1 MMTKTELRQNIGKI
15 IAKDDN
21 KKYIWLF
28 KLVDVPKG
36 KQDLIVTQGI
46 DILPTPRTYHT
57 DFFKEHKFTDNFKEE
72 YSYQAKLIRL
82 PTKDELNLYRKY
94 TRELIL
100 LGTNKSQFGTK

>member
-1 MMTKTELRQNIGKI
+1 MTKTELRQNIGKI
-15 IAKDDN
+15 IAKDN
-21 KKYIWLF
+21 KHYIWLF

-57 DFFKEHKFTDNFKEE
+57 DFFKEHKFIDNFEE
-72 YSYQAKLIRL
+72 AYQAKLIRL

>member
-1 MMTKTELRQNIGKI
+1 MTKTELRQNIGKI
-15 IAKDDN
+15 IAKDN
-21 KKYIWLF
+21 KEYIWLF

-36 KQDLIVTQGI
+36 KRDLVVTQGI
-46 DILPTPRTYHT
+46 DVFPTPKTYHI
-57 DFFKEHKFTDNFKEE
+57 DLFKEHKFIDNFEE
-72 YSYQAKLIRL
+72 VYDYQAKLIRL